1 MEQNKSLIQT
11 AQANSQ
17 TFSLANQKIAA
28 EIASFGS
35 GYQVEVFEKYSK
47 PVGIEKAVMANA
59 PTFHDITKNYG
70 EGACLFW
77 LRYHIAAT
85 FNFLGIYD
93 QSSKYQVRETAELIL
108 QHEIFGQLTLSEF
121 LNFLTRF
128 KQGAYGRIYNSNHP
142 NPQEFLMCLQP
153 FWNELCKIRGKREEQ
168 ERLEEL
174 SRQRNNPEHISYEQ
188 WLAEKKAKG
197 EETEN
202 KTNPLTRT
210 L

>member
-1 MEQNKSLIQT
+1 M
-11 AQANSQ
+11 
-17 TFSLANQKIAA
+17 ANQKIAA

-70 EGACLFW
+70 ENATLFW

-121 LNFLTRF
+121 LNFLQRF
-128 KQGAYGRIYNSNHP
+128 KQGRYGKIYSSNHP
-142 NPQEFLMCLQP
+142 NPQEFLQCLQP
-153 FWNELCKIRGKREEQ
+153 FWNELSYQRGKQREN
-168 ERLEEL
+168 ERLEEI
-174 SRQRNNPEHISYEQ
+174 SRLKKDGQHITFKE
-188 WLAEKKAKG
+188 WLAEKQAKG
-197 EETEN
+197 EKVN
-202 KTNPLTRT
+202 NVINPLTRT
-210 L
+210 I

>member
-70 EGACLFW
+70 ENATLFW

-121 LNFLTRF
+121 LNFLQRF
-128 KQGAYGRIYNSNHP
+128 KQGRYGKIYSSNHP
-142 NPQEFLMCLQP
+142 NPQEFLQCLQP
-153 FWNELCKIRGKREEQ
+153 FWNELSYQRGKQREN
-168 ERLEEL
+168 ERLEEI
-174 SRQRNNPEHISYEQ
+174 SRLKKDGQHITFKE
-188 WLAEKKAKG
+188 WLAEKQAKG
-197 EETEN
+197 EKVN
-202 KTNPLTRT
+202 NVINPLTRT
-210 L
+210 I